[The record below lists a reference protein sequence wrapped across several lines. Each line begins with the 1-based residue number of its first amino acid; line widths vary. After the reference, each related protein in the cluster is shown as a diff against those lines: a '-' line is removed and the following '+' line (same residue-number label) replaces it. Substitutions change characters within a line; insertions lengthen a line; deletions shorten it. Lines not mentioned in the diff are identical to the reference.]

1 MQSRRVSGH
10 LAEGRE
16 PQQLEHLRRAEQ
28 ACAVV
33 LWLCGPR
40 ARAIRDPC
48 VCTCAVVRA
57 RTCKEESEDW
67 LCAERALSP
76 SVCVH
81 SSLIR
86 AARMQTMREGEQRRV
101 LWPPPV
107 LEVAEVPAEGLVV
120 EKPGLGKVCSAG
132 TAWVIYGCEAGG
144 GTRRAHGA
152 SSLDW
157 RAFARTRARPRAER
171 WKPRYEL
178 TSARGK
184 VLAPLLSDSLSRQM
198 LPHEKENASI
208 PYRVGVQ
215 SEPGCSSPS

>member
-1 MQSRRVSGH
+1 MRWFYGSVDLVPEPFVIRVCARVPSSVRGRAKRRVKTGCVPS
-10 LAEGRE
+10 ERC
-16 PQQLEHLRRAEQ
+16 RR
-28 ACAVV
+28 
-33 LWLCGPR
+33 L
-40 ARAIRDPC
+40 
-48 VCTCAVVRA
+48 
-57 RTCKEESEDW
+57 
-67 LCAERALSP
+67 
-76 SVCVH
+76 CVH

-184 VLAPLLSDSLSRQM
+184 VLASPERSLSRQICRSDM
-198 LPHEKENASI
+198 HEKKRTMVPTALVCNCVLEVLEVDILWGREIFEDQQEITTGSRHSDLGSAA
-208 PYRVGVQ
+208 
-215 SEPGCSSPS
+215 

>member
-1 MQSRRVSGH
+1 M
-10 LAEGRE
+10 
-16 PQQLEHLRRAEQ
+16 
-28 ACAVV
+28 
-33 LWLCGPR
+33 
-40 ARAIRDPC
+40 
-48 VCTCAVVRA
+48 CTCAVVRA
-57 RTCKEESEDW
+57 KTLKEESEDW

-76 SVCVH
+76 SMCVH

-86 AARMQTMREGEQRRV
+86 VARMQTMREGEQRRV

-184 VLAPLLSDSLSRQM
+184 VLASPERSLSRQIC
-198 LPHEKENASI
+198 LCTKRKRIWKRRRTTLGTGLGTGLARTGTNTEKGNAQRFQRLLCTLSALARFGLLHR
-208 PYRVGVQ
+208 PK
-215 SEPGCSSPS
+215 